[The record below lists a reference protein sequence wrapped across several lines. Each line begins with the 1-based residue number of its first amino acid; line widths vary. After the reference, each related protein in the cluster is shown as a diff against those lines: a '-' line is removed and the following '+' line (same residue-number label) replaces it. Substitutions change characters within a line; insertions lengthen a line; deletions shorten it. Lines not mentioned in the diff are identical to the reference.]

1 MLKNGINGM
10 WVGTWN
16 GTYSSIFMGKPKRE
30 HINIFILEAD
40 MVLAGDHHSTTTFHC
55 FIIRLKIF
63 LGAHNVTGSEFQD
76 FTRPNGV
83 TKKQSWNPV
92 KSLSFPSKFE
102 TWLHIRVL
110 SFHICLSF
118 LLLFWVFGSNAFS
131 KTNKKVIKGLQ
142 LPWPGQNFETHPLLS
157 LSCTLLLLPSRL
169 GTILRVLD
177 CSNVWTWHVDLY
189 VCYLLLII
197 DSIGTNSREHG
208 VASAT
213 SLAMAMYHYRDI
225 EYDSDNCPLEWRYK
239 S

>member
-102 TWLHIRVL
+102 TWLHIRAL

-118 LLLFWVFGSNAFS
+118 LFLFWVFGSNAFS

-157 LSCTLLLLPSRL
+157 LSCTLLLLSLSARNDLEGAGLLQCLNLTCWFVCMLSPLDNRL
-169 GTILRVLD
+169 DRNKFAGTWRGVSYFI
-177 CSNVWTWHVDLY
+177 SNGDV
-189 VCYLLLII
+189 
-197 DSIGTNSREHG
+197 
-208 VASAT
+208 
-213 SLAMAMYHYRDI
+213 SL
-225 EYDSDNCPLEWRYK
+225 
-239 S
+239 